1 MHEVYTSF
9 SPPVSHRPEEI
20 SLGSRE
26 SSKIS
31 KFLST
36 TLPSV
41 LLPSSH
47 GRHRGSTNT
56 VQFVDTHQTLVPEA
70 AVHYQEVPEVPDNQG
85 IHVESQ
91 ADLVVHPPAPAVLHR
106 EELPGQ
112 GTQSAF
118 KVRL

>member
-26 SSKIS
+26 SSKPS

-36 TLPSV
+36 TLRSV

-47 GRHRGSTNT
+47 GRRQGSTNT

-70 AVHYQEVPEVPDNQG
+70 AVHYQEVPEFPSHQG
-85 IHVESQ
+85 IQ
-91 ADLVVHPPAPAVLHR
+91 GDLVVHPPAPAVLHR
-106 EELPGQ
+106 EEIPGQ